1 MEDSFRPFQDVS
13 PLSFRKRGIANEDI
27 KIIVGK
33 DYTSKSTK
41 EVTEID
47 ASIEAP
53 GILIFIEAKLYS
65 SLSPA
70 DPPKKPHDQI
80 AKKLRVGLDS
90 LTDGQAFFFV
100 FLDIAPVDKMN
111 RRKRKET
118 VLAGTGCRYKD
129 KWLSAWWFKYYKL
142 GRNNS
147 LRPLRDALEGIEA
160 PPTQD
165 VANNMSWLTWADLFK
180 STMRAVLAA
189 NTKR

>member
-53 GILIFIEAKLYS
+53 GILIFIEGKLYC

-111 RRKRKET
+111 RKKSKET
-118 VLAGTGCRYKD
+118 ALTGTGCATRING
-129 KWLSAWWFKYYKL
+129 LVHGGL
-142 GRNNS
+142 NTINS
-147 LRPLRDALEGIEA
+147 GGTIVYDH
-160 PPTQD
+160 
-165 VANNMSWLTWADLFK
+165 
-180 STMRAVLAA
+180 
-189 NTKR
+189 